1 MIDSPEAIANSLQAL
16 SEQFHAIAQNLANVN
31 TSGYKRILCD
41 FINAPA
47 GAAAPANPDAIT
59 VKTVHDFSPGTL
71 VQTERALD
79 LGLQGKGFFVLE
91 TPDGQLYTRHG
102 VFTTSADGRLVD
114 LSGRAVAGESGPIVI
129 PRNAPLPSI
138 NVSADGNISAGK
150 TVLGKLKLV
159 EFADPQVLVA
169 AGQNAFQGPAD
180 QATAA
185 KTTTVH
191 QGFQEASNVGAVDEL
206 VQLIMVSRL
215 YEANTKAAHAYD
227 ERMKT
232 LLGVAAG

>member
-1 MIDSPEAIANSLQAL
+1 MVDSADAIANSLQAL
-16 SEQFHAIAQNLANVN
+16 SEQFHAIAHNLANVN
-31 TSGYKRILCD
+31 TSGYKRVLCD
-41 FINAPA
+41 FVTAPA
-47 GAAAPANPDAIT
+47 GAGGPAAPGAVR

-102 VFTTSADGRLVD
+102 VFTTNAEGRLVD
-114 LSGRAVAGESGPIVI
+114 LAGRAVAGESGPIVI
-129 PRNAPLPSI
+129 PKNAPLHSI

-169 AGQNAFQGPAD
+169 VGQNAFQGPAD

-206 VQLIMVSRL
+206 VGLIMVSRL
-215 YEANTKAAHAYD
+215 YEANTKAAHARD
-227 ERMKT
+227 ERLKT